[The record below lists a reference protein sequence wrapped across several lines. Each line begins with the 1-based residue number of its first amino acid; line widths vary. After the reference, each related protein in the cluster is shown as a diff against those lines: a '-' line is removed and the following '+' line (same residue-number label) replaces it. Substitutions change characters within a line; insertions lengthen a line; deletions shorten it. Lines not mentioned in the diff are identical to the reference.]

1 MVGYESGAKHGN
13 FHTSADTKC
22 CKLQNSACKQV
33 CCCLFAGVGVT
44 TAWCRGRPRWLA
56 SPDRQAV
63 TLDIEEQLS

>member
-1 MVGYESGAKHGN
+1 MVKCESGAKRAN

-22 CKLQNSACKQV
+22 CKLQNSAGKQV

-44 TAWCRGRPRWLA
+44 TAWRKGKPSWLV